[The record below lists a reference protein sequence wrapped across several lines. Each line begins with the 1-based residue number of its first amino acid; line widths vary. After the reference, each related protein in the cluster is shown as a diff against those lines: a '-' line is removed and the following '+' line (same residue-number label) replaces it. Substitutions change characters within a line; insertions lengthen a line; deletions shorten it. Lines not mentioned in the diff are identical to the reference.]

1 MLGPELGDL
10 DLARESERHLQDRKL
25 SFTYDKYFPQPKFL
39 TSQNSLDDILDFKK
53 PELTCISEEG
63 IADME
68 LPDNL
73 LDELEIL
80 ENITSC
86 NKVRMAG
93 NRVDARYCGRRC
105 PLRRFQH
112 MYGQVQNE

>member
-1 MLGPELGDL
+1 
-10 DLARESERHLQDRKL
+10 
-25 SFTYDKYFPQPKFL
+25 
-39 TSQNSLDDILDFKK
+39 
-53 PELTCISEEG
+53 
-63 IADME
+63 ME

-112 MYGQVQNE
+112 MYGQVQNV

>member
-1 MLGPELGDL
+1 MYLRGISELN
-10 DLARESERHLQDRKL
+10 RSCI
-25 SFTYDKYFPQPKFL
+25 S
-39 TSQNSLDDILDFKK
+39 
-53 PELTCISEEG
+53 ELTCFSKEG

-86 NKVRMAG
+86 NKVGMSCIIGSQSRKAAFFRILLG
-93 NRVDARYCGRRC
+93 DIYKW
-105 PLRRFQH
+105 
-112 MYGQVQNE
+112 